1 MTRVIVKTIVVLGL
15 VYTLLGGMMM
25 SHAAPVAN
33 SPAHPLLACGGEV
46 YLPPCW

>member
-1 MTRVIVKTIVVLGL
+1 MTRLIVKTIVVLGL
-15 VYTLLGGMMM
+15 VCTLLGGMVT
-25 SHAAPVAN
+25 SRSAPVAN